1 MKVQDEWAKD
11 RIQLPWD
18 FQIKN
23 LGEEFYDADL
33 TLRQHELF
41 QSQNDQVTENT
52 NWLFNV
58 FNKSQQLAVN
68 DKNKHNS

>member
-1 MKVQDEWAKD
+1 MKVQDELAKD

-23 LGEEFYDADL
+23 LGEEFYYADL

-41 QSQNDQVTENT
+41 QSQNDQVTERIQIGYSMPS
-52 NWLFNV
+52 
-58 FNKSQQLAVN
+58 KRVN
-68 DKNKHNS
+68 N